1 MRDPIG
7 RAAELDR
14 AYRTLCRGAGFF
26 ASPAGQGAPPP
37 EIAAPISHRHR
48 SKWIGNGLRELDRFL
63 HHLLDAVAHA
73 HGLGAAPNQ
82 RNSANK
88 LHALREALGRCGDDH
103 ARLLALGAT
112 RACLFYCDGI
122 LRSPA
127 MAAACWTGL
136 GRSSLS
142 AAPEPGA
149 MLVILPADLQCVGR
163 FYQELAD
170 DIVQRLW

>member
-1 MRDPIG
+1 MLDPLG

-14 AYRTLCRGAGFF
+14 AYRTLCRGARFF

-73 HGLGAAPNQ
+73 HGLGAAPDQ

-88 LHALREALGRCGDDH
+88 LRALRATLGHGGDDH
-103 ARLLALGAT
+103 ARLLALGGT
-112 RACLFYCDGI
+112 RACLFHCDGI
-122 LRSPA
+122 LRSHA
-127 MAAACWTGL
+127 MATACWSGL
-136 GRSSLS
+136 GRSSTPP
-142 AAPEPGA
+142 APERGA
-149 MLVILPADLQCVGR
+149 MLIVVPADLRCVGH
-163 FYQELAD
+163 FYQGLAED
-170 DIVQRLW
+170 LVQRP